1 VRTKGVVV
9 QSFISNIQISSKLI
23 AVSVVSTIGV
33 AVIALMNLW
42 MANIGEESLKTV
54 YDKTIIPTQKVQNA
68 ADNFENIL
76 KDLISA
82 SSIFLPTGQAIDKLN
97 IIEKEMDSYFD
108 SAKNDPFY
116 SDPVISEAFKQL
128 QDDYIKFKTHLES
141 IHATYDSD
149 DAEEM
154 GILAIMIEEDY
165 NNILSQF
172 DAIVNM
178 ANERVVNT
186 KQEVSKRLAKL
197 RTYNILLALI
207 TLITT
212 AGLLALITRYL
223 VKNINLIDR
232 AITKSATNLDL
243 KPLECSKSKD
253 ELGQICFNINE
264 LLKNLRRALSKAKN
278 ATEQTQKSSNTMQ
291 KTVAKMNQMALEQ
304 DAIARSVNDFTDAVS
319 TQLEEVKKLS
329 EESADITQDDFESLE
344 QMLLIL
350 DKVVNG
356 VSQVSQDE
364 QSITQKMHELSEQTS
379 QIKSVLEII
388 GDIADQTN
396 LLALNAA
403 IEAARAGEHGRGFA
417 VVADEVRKLAER
429 TQKSLGEIDVTI
441 GVVVQGVNDTNEHI
455 LANARQIDNLAQEAK
470 NVSDLAAK
478 TKSKTIHSLEI
489 TKSVCDK
496 TENATMGI
504 KKLSKEVKS
513 ATNIAH
519 DNSKI
524 SKQIQTIVD
533 ELTHSSNELAEE
545 INVFKL

>member
-33 AVIALMNLW
+33 AIIALMNLW

-319 TQLEEVKKLS
+319 TQLKEVKKLS

-417 VVADEVRKLAER
+417 VVADEVRTLAER

-496 TENATMGI
+496 TENATIGI

-519 DNSKI
+519 NNSKI

>member
-1 VRTKGVVV
+1 VRTKGVGV

-97 IIEKEMDSYFD
+97 IIEKEMDSYFE

-128 QDDYIKFKTHLES
+128 QDDYIKFKTHFES

-319 TQLEEVKKLS
+319 TQLQEVKKLS

>member
-1 VRTKGVVV
+1 M

-33 AVIALMNLW
+33 AIIALMNLW

-212 AGLLALITRYL
+212 AGLLALITRFL

-319 TQLEEVKKLS
+319 TQLKEVKKLS

-496 TENATMGI
+496 TENATIGI

-519 DNSKI
+519 NNSKI

>member
-1 VRTKGVVV
+1 
-9 QSFISNIQISSKLI
+9 
-23 AVSVVSTIGV
+23 
-33 AVIALMNLW
+33 
-42 MANIGEESLKTV
+42 
-54 YDKTIIPTQKVQNA
+54 
-68 ADNFENIL
+68 
-76 KDLISA
+76 
-82 SSIFLPTGQAIDKLN
+82 
-97 IIEKEMDSYFD
+97 
-108 SAKNDPFY
+108 
-116 SDPVISEAFKQL
+116 
-128 QDDYIKFKTHLES
+128 
-141 IHATYDSD
+141 
-149 DAEEM
+149 
-154 GILAIMIEEDY
+154 
-165 NNILSQF
+165 
-172 DAIVNM
+172 M

-319 TQLEEVKKLS
+319 TQLQEVKKLS